1 MQRSHSMRR
10 REFLR
15 GLVVAGGGGLVC
27 DGRIAA
33 FASQE
38 VRKSQSITPS
48 VKPIRG
54 LVDRDGRFFQP
65 VRILLPPGKSG
76 AAEGKTAVVRIDGVT
91 RDQKTVG
98 AGAQMLEI
106 FAPAREVEREVNV
119 TVQVA
124 GSNLISGR

>member
-15 GLVVAGGGGLVC
+15 GLVVAGGDGLVC

-38 VRKSQSITPS
+38 VRKSQSITPA

-54 LVDRDGRFFQP
+54 L
-65 VRILLPPGKSG
+65 
-76 AAEGKTAVVRIDGVT
+76 
-91 RDQKTVG
+91 
-98 AGAQMLEI
+98 
-106 FAPAREVEREVNV
+106 EREVRL
-119 TVQVA
+119 A
-124 GSNLISGR
+124 EIPHFFC